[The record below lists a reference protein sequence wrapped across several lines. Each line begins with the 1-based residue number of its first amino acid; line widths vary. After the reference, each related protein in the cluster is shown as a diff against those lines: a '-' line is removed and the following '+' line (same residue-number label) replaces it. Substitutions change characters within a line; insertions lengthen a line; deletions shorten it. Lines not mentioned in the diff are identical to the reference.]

1 MRVAHAIAVVDVQI
15 ALNVGRLVDE
25 LEDRH
30 FCVDDLNIDE
40 RVERAKHA
48 SDAVQQLDV
57 LEVDVVIRH
66 ETHVHVR

>member
-1 MRVAHAIAVVDVQI
+1 M
-15 ALNVGRLVDE
+15 NVGRLVDE

-30 FCVDDLNIDE
+30 FGVDDLNIDE
-40 RVERAKHA
+40 WVERAKHA